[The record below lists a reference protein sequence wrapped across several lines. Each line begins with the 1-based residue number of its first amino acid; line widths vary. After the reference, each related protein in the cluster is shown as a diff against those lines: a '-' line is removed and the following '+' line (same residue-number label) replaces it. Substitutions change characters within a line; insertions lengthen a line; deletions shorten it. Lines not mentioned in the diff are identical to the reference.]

1 MSAKEK
7 IYLFDFDGTL
17 TTRDTF
23 LEFIK
28 YSKGTFLLI
37 LSFLLFSPLLILM
50 KLHLYNNGKAK
61 QKLFSFYYKGE
72 TLEDFNEIC
81 RSFAH
86 TRAGLFRSSAR
97 DYISGVVA
105 SGAQVFIVS
114 ASVNNWVMPFFYPN
128 GYDNSNA
135 SSIKIVGTELEIE
148 KGKLTGRFQTL
159 NCYGTEKVRRVEA
172 LLSCPRCNY
181 DIEAFGDS
189 RGDKEMLEY
198 ADQGHYKPFR

>member
-72 TLEDFNEIC
+72 TLKNFNEIC
-81 RSFAH
+81 RGFAH
-86 TRAGLFRSSAR
+86 TRAGLFR
-97 DYISGVVA
+97 
-105 SGAQVFIVS
+105 
-114 ASVNNWVMPFFYPN
+114 
-128 GYDNSNA
+128 
-135 SSIKIVGTELEIE
+135 
-148 KGKLTGRFQTL
+148 
-159 NCYGTEKVRRVEA
+159 
-172 LLSCPRCNY
+172 
-181 DIEAFGDS
+181 
-189 RGDKEMLEY
+189 
-198 ADQGHYKPFR
+198 